1 MNVDSVAVSPL
12 TTCFAQGQ
20 NPWHS
25 NLTVQNATAQDRSH
39 GRRSA
44 GRVSVKS
51 SEMILNDHFHS
62 PITVAHPP
70 LSLCLS
76 PTTTIKFQF
85 AGHQQGEFEFQSQA
99 HLPPGIQ
106 LQVQGPTSPIS
117 SCPITQAASPTRS
130 SRPLLRTRSH
140 SYPNDLGSFPLTST
154 QPMIHT
160 PFRTNMASEKL
171 ERINEH
177 GFTTSVSIQ
186 LLSHFQG
193 RKLIRR

>member
-44 GRVSVKS
+44 GRASVKS

-106 LQVQGPTSPIS
+106 LQLQGPTSPIS
-117 SCPITQAASPTRS
+117 SCPITQPASPTR
-130 SRPLLRTRSH
+130 
-140 SYPNDLGSFPLTST
+140 T

-186 LLSHFQG
+186 LLSHLQG

>member
-1 MNVDSVAVSPL
+1 MASPL

-25 NLTVQNATAQDRSH
+25 NLTMRNATAQDRSH
-39 GRRSA
+39 GPRSA
-44 GRVSVKS
+44 GHVSVKG
-51 SEMILNDHFHS
+51 SEMIFNDHFHS
-62 PITVAHPP
+62 PITVAPP
-70 LSLCLS
+70 PVSLCLS
-76 PTTTIKFQF
+76 PTTPIKFQF
-85 AGHQQGEFEFQSQA
+85 ADHQQGELEFQSQPQ
-99 HLPPGIQ
+99 LPPGIQ
-106 LQVQGPTSPIS
+106 LQLQESTSPIS
-117 SCPITQAASPTRS
+117 SCPITQPASPTRS

-154 QPMIHT
+154 QPMSHIPVH
-160 PFRTNMASEKL
+160 TNMASERL

-186 LLSHFQG
+186 LLSHPQG